1 MATNTNQVSAP
12 ALKGQSVQ
20 VYLNSA
26 ETLAKL
32 SAITVGQKAVVTSSS
47 KVGYVCSV
55 DYRGNSYE
63 VTPVTPDNT
72 FDSATTPGV
81 LNATETITL
90 TP

>member
-1 MATNTNQVSAP
+1 MATTINQINSP

-20 VYLNSA
+20 IYLNSA

-32 SAITVGQKAVVTSSS
+32 SAITIGQKAVVTSSS

-63 VTPVTPDNT
+63 VTPETPAT
-72 FDSATTPGV
+72 QFDSTTTPGV
-81 LNATETITL
+81 LNANETITL
-90 TP
+90 T

>member
-1 MATNTNQVSAP
+1 MATTINQISSP
-12 ALKGQSVQ
+12 AQRGQSVQ

-32 SAITVGQKAVVTSSS
+32 SAVTVGQKAVITSSS

-63 VTPVTPDNT
+63 VTPVTPDAR
-72 FDSATTPGV
+72 FDSTTTPGI
-81 LNATETITL
+81 LNATEIITL
-90 TP
+90 T